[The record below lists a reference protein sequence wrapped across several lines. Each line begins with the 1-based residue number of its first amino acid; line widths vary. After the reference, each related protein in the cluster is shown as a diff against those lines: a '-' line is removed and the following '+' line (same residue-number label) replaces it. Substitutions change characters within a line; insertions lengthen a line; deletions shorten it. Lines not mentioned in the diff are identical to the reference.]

1 MQKEPAGASL
11 QTKDLIAMLAVAM
24 TAGSVFFP
32 WFHIA
37 LVKNQSTTPT
47 FHSYG
52 LYSGT
57 FVEGGWAGLSLAIFC
72 IMLIYLKIKWSG
84 FLSIGNALIG
94 VLYLFGGS
102 DLTGKFISE
111 ESTKSQALL
120 KVEPQAGLYFFI
132 VCSLLSTALL
142 FQKQR

>member
-1 MQKEPAGASL
+1 MLKEPAGARL
-11 QTKDLIAMLAVAM
+11 QKKDFIAMLSVAM
-24 TAGSVFFP
+24 AAGSVFFP
-32 WFHIA
+32 WFHIG
-37 LVKNQSTTPT
+37 LVNTQSRTPT
-47 FHSYG
+47 FLSYG

-57 FVEGGWAGLSLAIFC
+57 FVEGGLVGLSLAIFC

-94 VLYLFGGS
+94 VVYLFGWS
-102 DLTGKFISE
+102 DLSGKFISE
-111 ESTKSQALL
+111 EATKSQAFL

-142 FQKQR
+142 FQKKR

>member
-11 QTKDLIAMLAVAM
+11 QTKDLIAMLAVAIA
-24 TAGSVFFP
+24 AGSVFFP

-37 LVKNQSTTPT
+37 LAKNQSTTTT
-47 FHSYG
+47 FHSNG

-57 FVEGGWAGLSLAIFC
+57 FVEGGWVGLSLAIFC
-72 IMLIYLKIKWSG
+72 IMLIYLKFKWSG

-94 VLYLFGGS
+94 VVYLFGWS
-102 DLTGKFISE
+102 DLTGKFITE
-111 ESTKSQALL
+111 EATNNQVLL
-120 KVEPQAGLYFFI
+120 KVEPQAGLYFFT
-132 VCSLLSTALL
+132 VFSLLSTALL